1 MTEGRTFVSRT
12 VWLAILILILLATS
26 AGALDGPL
34 SRTFALTDPQI
45 EPAGDSLGDSLKV
58 IVPGIADGGRS
69 GTKAEAG
76 DRVDRSPKIIGVSLF
91 SSGLFLCSWGITS
104 WQFED
109 DQCCPAR
116 NTENVL
122 KIIVG
127 VVLVN
132 AGLVYLL
139 GGAD

>member
-1 MTEGRTFVSRT
+1 MTGRSSSIGRA
-12 VWLAILILILLATS
+12 VWLAAVIFTLLAAA

-34 SRTFALTDPQI
+34 LRTFVLADPQI
-45 EPAGDSLGDSLKV
+45 EAASDSLKV
-58 IVPGIADGGRS
+58 IVPGVADSGRMNEDTQASGRS
-69 GTKAEAG
+69 GG
-76 DRVDRSPKIIGVSLF
+76 DARIVGTSLL
-91 SSGLFLCSWGITS
+91 SSGIFLCSWGIVS

-132 AGLVYLL
+132 AGLIYLL